1 MFHDVSLCHFF
12 WFKMIM
18 GVYSSF
24 LQPWLHHGRSHIL
37 RSTFVGRGVWPS
49 SPQLSSMTFL
59 SCHFSSMASSSAAS
73 LDRSSLWTAGMLQ
86 RGRFHRKTSD
96 FTVQNPYGTQ
106 TWQREESYEYFRKR
120 QMSVAFFEWPTLC
133 IPANS
138 LWSCVGCWPDILH
151 SP

>member
-96 FTVQNPYGTQ
+96 STVAKPIWAYGTK
-106 TWQREESYEYFRKR
+106 TCGSVKKAMNIFESDRWASLFLNDQRYVFQRTPYE
-120 QMSVAFFEWPTLC
+120 A
-133 IPANS
+133 A
-138 LWSCVGCWPDILH
+138 
-151 SP
+151 